1 MSGARGSTQNGS
13 DVEISGSALQLGNDV
28 NWTPTHVLLGQLEGY
43 VAAALPG
50 VNKGLLASV
59 CKAAGSAG
67 VPVSQNLPRLV
78 KQICLLKE
86 AGEREWKEKHN
97 YEWRDR
103 CFTECILSITSFF

>member
-67 VPVSQNLPRLV
+67 VPEAVTKPSTPCQTNLPV
-78 KQICLLKE
+78 E
-86 AGEREWKEKHN
+86 GGWREGVEGKA
-97 YEWRDR
+97 
-103 CFTECILSITSFF
+103 